1 MASTYETGCIQN
13 VANFETLISYIT
25 AFGNDYNPSKTSLTL
40 PELQKK
46 LTEAKASLNAVN
58 VAFSAHSNAIAAR
71 ESAFEPLSKLVT
83 RVNNALKATDT
94 TTQVDDS
101 AKTIVRKIQ
110 GTRASAKLTEEQK
123 QALAAEGKEV
133 IQVSASQMGF
143 NDRIENFDKLITLLS
158 SIPNY
163 APNEEELKIES
174 LTAYLNDLKSKNAA
188 VLPLEVQLSNAR
200 IVRND
205 IQDRPLTGLIDV
217 ALDSKVYIKSVFGAS
232 SPQYKQISKLAFVK
246 RKK

>member
-1 MASTYETGCIQN
+1 VYIDCLSGGNGYTLECTQSLDR
-13 VANFETLISYIT
+13 TSLISH
-25 AFGNDYNPSKTSLTL
+25 L
-40 PELQKK
+40 
-46 LTEAKASLNAVN
+46 
-58 VAFSAHSNAIAAR
+58 
-71 ESAFEPLSKLVT
+71 
-83 RVNNALKATDT
+83 
-94 TTQVDDS
+94 TQVDDS

-200 IVRND
+200 ILRND
-205 IQDRPLTGLIDV
+205 IQDRPLTGLIDA

>member
-25 AFGNDYNPSKTSLTL
+25 AFGNDYNPSKSILKI
-40 PELQKK
+40 PELQNI
-46 LTEAKASLNAVN
+46 LSDAKTSLNAVN
-58 VAFSAHSNAIAAR
+58 IAFSAHSNAIALR

-110 GTRASAKLTEEQK
+110 GSRASAKLTDEEK
-123 QALAAEGKEV
+123 KALEADGKEV
-133 IQVSASQMGF
+133 NQVSASQMGF

-163 APNEEELKIES
+163 APNEADLKIES
-174 LTAYLNDLKSKNAA
+174 LTTYLNLLKSKNAD

-200 IVRND
+200 IARND
-205 IQDRPLTGLIDV
+205 IQDKPLTGLIDV
-217 ALDSKVYIKSVFGAS
+217 AFDAKVYIKSVYGAS

>member
-1 MASTYETGCIQN
+1 MASTSETGHAKN

-25 AFGNDYNPSKTSLTL
+25 AFGTDYNPSKSSLTI
-40 PELQKK
+40 PELQKI
-46 LTEAKASLNAVN
+46 LSEAKASLNAVN

-94 TTQVDDS
+94 TTQVDDN

-110 GTRASAKLTEEQK
+110 GTRASAKLTDEQK
-123 QALAAEGKEV
+123 QALEAQGKEV
-133 IQVSASQMGF
+133 NQISASQMGF

-163 APNEEELKIES
+163 APNEEDLKVES
-174 LTAYLNDLKSKNAA
+174 LTAYLNDLKSKNAN
-188 VLPLEVQLSNAR
+188 VLPFEVQLSNAR
-200 IVRND
+200 IIRNN
-205 IQDRPLTGLIDV
+205 IQDKPFTGLVDI
-217 ALDSKVYIKSVFGAS
+217 ALDTKVYIKSVFGAS
-232 SPQYKQISKLAFVK
+232 SSQYKQISKLAFVK

>member
-1 MASTYETGCIQN
+1 MN
-13 VANFETLISYIT
+13 
-25 AFGNDYNPSKTSLTL
+25 
-40 PELQKK
+40 
-46 LTEAKASLNAVN
+46 
-58 VAFSAHSNAIAAR
+58 
-71 ESAFEPLSKLVT
+71 
-83 RVNNALKATDT
+83 
-94 TTQVDDS
+94 
-101 AKTIVRKIQ
+101 
-110 GTRASAKLTEEQK
+110 
-123 QALAAEGKEV
+123 
-133 IQVSASQMGF
+133 QVSASQMGF

-163 APNEEELKIES
+163 TPNEEELKIES